1 MILTIVILAYVA
13 NVFLTRWMNKKLY
26 QLDNDFTPL
35 IIIWFIPV
43 LGFIAYSIIYLIEY
57 LKNHPTKFT
66 GKNW

>member
-1 MILTIVILAYVA
+1 MIVLIVILAYVA
-13 NVFLTRWMNKKLY
+13 NIFLARWMNKKLY

-43 LGFIAYSIIYLIEY
+43 LGFISYFIVYLIEY